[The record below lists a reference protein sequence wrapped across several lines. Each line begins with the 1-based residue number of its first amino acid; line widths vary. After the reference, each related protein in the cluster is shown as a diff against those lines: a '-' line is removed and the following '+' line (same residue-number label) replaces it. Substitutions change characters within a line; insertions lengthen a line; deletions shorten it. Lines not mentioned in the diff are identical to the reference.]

1 MVVNKKSEFPIIE
14 KIFTLKKND
23 NSQYYEDI
31 INEKKNIHKIININ
45 INNIKD
51 DLLNQDLSLDIC
63 QKKKDYYLNTKSTN
77 HIQNY
82 FYFYDYR
89 KCVYNIDGKM
99 YMEKNPVQITNN
111 NKERDTRLN
120 ELIPIQNYNSFI
132 YAYNI

>member
-1 MVVNKKSEFPIIE
+1 MVMNKKSEFPIIE
-14 KIFTLKKND
+14 KIFTLKKD
-23 NSQYYEDI
+23 ENSQYYEDI
-31 INEKKNIHKIININ
+31 INEKKNFQKIKN

-51 DLLNQDLSLDIC
+51 DLLNHDLSLDIC

-77 HIQNY
+77 NIQNY

-99 YMEKNPVQITNN
+99 YMEKNPVQIANN
-111 NKERDTRLN
+111 NKERDARLD
-120 ELIPIQNYNSFI
+120 EPMIIQNYNSFI

>member
-23 NSQYYEDI
+23 NPQYYEDI
-31 INEKKNIHKIININ
+31 INKKKNLKKIININ
-45 INNIKD
+45 NVKD

-77 HIQNY
+77 NIQNY

-89 KCVYNIDGKM
+89 KCVYNIDGKI
-99 YMEKNPVQITNN
+99 YMEKNPVQIVDNT
-111 NKERDTRLN
+111 KERDIRLN